1 MDTKAFRTKDDA
13 EAYVMQLRDARRD
26 PQTGEI
32 WARRSEQSSAW
43 ARLHHAVRCVRE
55 NRQAYQRLQ
64 DHIRR
69 VIRTSERRPLPGTPF
84 FSSRI
89 GAEPK

>member
-32 WARRSEQSSAW
+32 WAR
-43 ARLHHAVRCVRE
+43 
-55 NRQAYQRLQ
+55 
-64 DHIRR
+64 D
-69 VIRTSERRPLPGTPF
+69 P
-84 FSSRI
+84 SSRALGHVYI
-89 GAEPK
+89 TPCVAFAKTGKRISAFKITFGA